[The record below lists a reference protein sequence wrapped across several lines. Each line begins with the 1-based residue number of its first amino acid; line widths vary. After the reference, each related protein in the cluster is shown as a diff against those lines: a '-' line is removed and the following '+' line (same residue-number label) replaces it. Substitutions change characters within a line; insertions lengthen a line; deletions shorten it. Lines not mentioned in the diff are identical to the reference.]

1 MDFHVGSS
9 MELDLVESNDI
20 KPITNDLGVCL
31 KMGPPSGYFK
41 GENDDKPSEKPD
53 CTDKPIWV

>member
-1 MDFHVGSS
+1 
-9 MELDLVESNDI
+9 MELVESNDI

-31 KMGPPSGYFK
+31 KMGPPSGCFK

-53 CTDKPIWV
+53 CTNLYGYESVYPDTT